1 MRKPY
6 EFQLG
11 AQSDRLQPFHQF
23 SSHRLTNSRGRS
35 VVDSGFEQLLSE
47 RGYVKNVSSAVSR
60 VTKRCSG
67 CLGNPTPTEAA
78 LEPA

>member
-11 AQSDRLQPFHQF
+11 AQSDCLQPFHQF

-47 RGYVKNVSSAVSR
+47 RGYVKNVSERSIESYEEVFRVSR
-60 VTKRCSG
+60 KSD
-67 CLGNPTPTEAA
+67 AD
-78 LEPA
+78 

>member
-47 RGYVKNVSSAVSR
+47 RGYVKNVSERSIESYEEVFRVSR
-60 VTKRCSG
+60 KSD
-67 CLGNPTPTEAA
+67 AD
-78 LEPA
+78 

>member
-23 SSHRLTNSRGRS
+23 SSHRLTNGRGRS

-47 RGYVKNVSSAVSR
+47 RGYVKNVSERSIESYEEVFRVSR
-60 VTKRCSG
+60 KSD
-67 CLGNPTPTEAA
+67 AD
-78 LEPA
+78 

>member
-1 MRKPY
+1 MN
-6 EFQLG
+6 FNWGLNLI
-11 AQSDRLQPFHQF
+11 AF
-23 SSHRLTNSRGRS
+23 SLSPIFFHRLTNSRGRS

>member
-1 MRKPY
+1 MRKPF

-47 RGYVKNVSSAVSR
+47 RGYVKNVSERSIESYEEVFRVSR
-60 VTKRCSG
+60 KSD
-67 CLGNPTPTEAA
+67 AD
-78 LEPA
+78 